1 MHRLAVWVQEVVVPT
16 LGPPGMFLVAF
27 LDSSFISIPELNDLL
42 VVGSAT
48 AHPSAAWLYVTMATL
63 GSVAGCCLLWW
74 LGGRGGEAV
83 LSRRFGSER
92 VDRVR
97 AAFRRW
103 DVLALAV
110 PALLPPPMPFK
121 IFVLSAGVFGF
132 SFRRFLLTL
141 LVARGLRYAFWA
153 AMGLFYGDH
162 ALALLMA
169 ADGWFAANAP
179 LLLAAAGTALVV
191 ALAVAA
197 LRRRSRVSPGVG
209 GLS

>member
-1 MHRLAVWVQEVVVPT
+1 MHRLAVWMQEVVVPM
-16 LGPPGMFLVAF
+16 LGPPGLFIVAF
-27 LDSSFISIPELNDLL
+27 LDSSFVSIPELNDLL

-48 AHPSAAWLYVTMATL
+48 AHPSAAWLYVLMATL
-63 GSVAGCCLLWW
+63 GSVAGCSLLWW

-92 VDRVR
+92 VERVR

-141 LVARGLRYAFWA
+141 LLARGVRYSFWA
-153 AMGLFYGDH
+153 AMGLLYGDQ
-162 ALALLMA
+162 ALALLLA
-169 ADGWFAANAP
+169 ADVWFAARAP
-179 LLLAAAGTALVV
+179 LLLAVAGTALVL
-191 ALAVAA
+191 ALALAA
-197 LRRRSRVSPGVG
+197 LKRRTRESPGIG
-209 GLS
+209 GLP